1 MERPSDKEAVERLR
15 GTVTYLARYVPK
27 LTDVFRPIAALV
39 QHDIDWVWSDAQ
51 EQAFTRLKQLL
62 AEAPTLVYFDQ
73 SKQLVIQ
80 CDASNYGLGSAL
92 LQDGRPIAYASRAL
106 TDAETR
112 YAIIEKKMLAVVF
125 ALDKWH
131 QFTYGRPILV
141 YSDHKPLEAITKK
154 PLDRAPKRL
163 QGMLLRALAYGI
175 NVKHL
180 EGKKMS
186 LANTMSRALLP
197 AGKKQ
202 PTTEFEAIHAV
213 NHLPMRE
220 DAIQNIRN
228 ATEQDSTLQVLKAVI

>member
-1 MERPSDKEAVERLR
+1 M
-15 GTVTYLARYVPK
+15 
-27 LTDVFRPIAALV
+27 
-39 QHDIDWVWSDAQ
+39 WSDAQ
-51 EQAFTRLKQLL
+51 EQDFTRLRQLL
-62 AEAPTLVYFDQ
+62 TEAPTLVYFDP

-80 CDASNYGLGSAL
+80 CDASNCGLGSAL
-92 LQDGRPIAYASRAL
+92 LQDGRPITYASRAL

-112 YAIIEKKMLAVVF
+112 YVIIEKEMLAIVF
-125 ALDKWH
+125 TLEKWH

-163 QGMLLRALAYGI
+163 QGMLLRALAYDI
-175 NVKHL
+175 DVKYL

-186 LANTMSRALLP
+186 LADTLSRAFLP

-202 PTTEFEAIHAV
+202 PSTEFEVIHAV
-213 NHLPMRE
+213 NYLPMRE

-228 ATEQDSTLQVLKAVI
+228 ATEQDSTSAESCHTAWLAR